1 MDIIATF
8 VASLLADYEVDA
20 SSNLSQAL
28 SL

>member
-8 VASLLADYEVDA
+8 LALLLAEYDVDA
-20 SSNLSQAL
+20 PSNLSQAL